1 MRKRK
6 MLRLLVTLMLSL
18 FLVGCGDEKGDVKV
32 YENTEAEII
41 SHEEQTMTAIVT
53 GIDMENKLVDFVSIQ
68 DGAQYSL
75 IYHGGVHVLDSK
87 GKDIGIGSVAC
98 GDVLDVTYYGDTEK
112 LVSMQPNGHV
122 STYTEVKKFIY
133 NSEEHTASY
142 GGKSLKLSDYV
153 KAFDGEQAI
162 ALADVNT
169 EDEVTLSVW
178 NGTLLSVVITKGH
191 GYVRLLNQGTYIGG
205 FVEIG
210 KDVIVP
216 VTADMLVAVGEGE
229 YTLRINKNGYS
240 GEKKV
245 KVTRDREINIDI
257 SDIAIPSGT
266 VTFAIEPE
274 DVEPEIKVDGSA
286 ISGRTFTGLYG
297 EHTLAIKADGY
308 DSFRGSFRINE
319 TTKTLHVTLQKDD
332 TSETTEATT
341 EEGTTTGDATTGQSD
356 TTGGTTTGQS
366 DTTGTDTTTGSTT
379 TQSGT
384 EATTQSAERE
394 YKITIREPAGVGV
407 YLDGDYVGIAPVS
420 FKKTA
425 GTHTITLYKAGY
437 LIKSYTIQAVHDGTD
452 DEYSYADLIS
462 VLD

>member
-1 MRKRK
+1 MGKQK
-6 MLRLLVTLMLSL
+6 MFRLLVALMLVLS
-18 FLVGCGDEKGDVKV
+18 LVGCGGNKGDVKV

-41 SHEEQTMTAIVT
+41 SHEECTMTAIVT
-53 GIDMENKLVDFVSIQ
+53 GIDMENKLVDFVSVQ
-68 DGAQYSL
+68 DGARYSL
-75 IYHGGVHVLDSK
+75 IYHGGVCVLDSK

-98 GDVLDVTYYGDTEK
+98 GDVMDVTYYGDTEK
-112 LVSMQPNGHV
+112 LVSLQPNGHI
-122 STYTEVKKFIY
+122 STYTEIKKFIY
-133 NSEEHTASY
+133 NPEEHTASY
-142 GGKSLKLSDYV
+142 GGKSLKVSDYV
-153 KAFDGEQAI
+153 QAFDGEDPI
-162 ALADVNT
+162 ALVDVNT

-245 KVTRDREINIDI
+245 IVNRDREMNVDI

-266 VTFAIEPE
+266 VTFSIEPE
-274 DVEPEIKVDGSA
+274 DAEPEIKVDGSV
-286 ISGRTFTGLYG
+286 ISGKTFTGLYG
-297 EHTLAIKADGY
+297 EHQLTIKADGY
-308 DSFRGSFRINE
+308 DSFRGSFRISE
-319 TTKTLHVTLQKDD
+319 TTKTLHVTLQKADSSETTEETTEENVTTGTETTAGSTTQSQ
-332 TSETTEATT
+332 TSETTQEGSEATT
-341 EEGTTTGDATTGQSD
+341 QA
-356 TTGGTTTGQS
+356 
-366 DTTGTDTTTGSTT
+366 GSET
-379 TQSGT
+379 
-384 EATTQSAERE
+384 TTQSAERE
-394 YKITIREPAGVGV
+394 YKITIKEPAGVGV